1 MYTEDDLLNIV
12 KRIND
17 LDSIMNMG
25 NIPKER
31 YDECI
36 DKFIDMKTDL
46 MKDWRER
53 FNNDDTAR
61 FALDNALDLYGV
73 IELYGDERY
82 TLNVYIKN
90 RVENIE
96 ECDILE
102 FESVIL
108 HNLRWVFCK
117 KESDAQCTK

>member
-17 LDSIMNMG
+17 LDSIMNVG
-25 NIPKER
+25 NIPKEM

-53 FNNDDTAR
+53 FNSDDTAR
-61 FALDNALDLYGV
+61 FALDSALDLYNV

-117 KESDAQCTK
+117 KESDA